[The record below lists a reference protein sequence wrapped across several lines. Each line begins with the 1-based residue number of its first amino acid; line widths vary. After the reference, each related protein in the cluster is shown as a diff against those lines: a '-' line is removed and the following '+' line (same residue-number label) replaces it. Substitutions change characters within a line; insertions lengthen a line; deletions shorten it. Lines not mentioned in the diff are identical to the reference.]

1 MDEKISKKIKSNKP
15 NKNDLF
21 IYSTSLIFEQNITN
35 VWYFLRD
42 FNNETKIFDDFDNL
56 KYINGDNTWN
66 LGNTFSINW
75 IGLTRLE
82 IKCVET
88 QNKLN
93 KKTIKWKEKGDI
105 GINFYKTVNL
115 YRITYNDKTL
125 VKVIIS
131 RTEKKNELIE
141 INDSIKKYYS
151 NYKFNMLLSKSK
163 YLQNMKNDI
172 ISYQSC
178 IINSNYKK
186 IWEFVSDLKKM
197 SEITPN
203 IGTKIEYKG
212 PRMKIGTFI
221 KYYFEQLNITAFMR
235 IVGIE
240 MPKKKKTWI
249 FRLET
254 IGTYI
259 NSLPNYIECK
269 VIIINENKTQLS
281 FLHKFP
287 YNTSE
292 EFINYFNTNK
302 NETLKKYKKYI
313 ESL

>member
-1 MDEKISKKIKSNKP
+1 MNNNNGLNNFKP
-15 NKNDLF
+15 F
-21 IYSTSLIFEQNITN
+21 T
-35 VWYFLRD
+35 
-42 FNNETKIFDDFDNL
+42 
-56 KYINGDNTWN
+56 
-66 LGNTFSINW
+66 
-75 IGLTRLE
+75 
-82 IKCVET
+82 
-88 QNKLN
+88 
-93 KKTIKWKEKGDI
+93 DI
-105 GINFYKTVNL
+105 
-115 YRITYNDKTL
+115 
-125 VKVIIS
+125 
-131 RTEKKNELIE
+131 
-141 INDSIKKYYS
+141 
-151 NYKFNMLLSKSK
+151 
-163 YLQNMKNDI
+163 
-172 ISYQSC
+172 
-178 IINSNYKK
+178 
-186 IWEFVSDLKKM
+186 KKM

-302 NETLKKYKKYI
+302 NETLKKYKKYL
-313 ESL
+313 E

>member
-1 MDEKISKKIKSNKP
+1 MDEKISQKIKSNKP

-35 VWYFLRD
+35 IWYFLRD

-172 ISYQSC
+172 IS
-178 IINSNYKK
+178 
-186 IWEFVSDLKKM
+186 KKM

>member
-1 MDEKISKKIKSNKP
+1 
-15 NKNDLF
+15 
-21 IYSTSLIFEQNITN
+21 
-35 VWYFLRD
+35 
-42 FNNETKIFDDFDNL
+42 
-56 KYINGDNTWN
+56 
-66 LGNTFSINW
+66 
-75 IGLTRLE
+75 
-82 IKCVET
+82 
-88 QNKLN
+88 
-93 KKTIKWKEKGDI
+93 
-105 GINFYKTVNL
+105 
-115 YRITYNDKTL
+115 
-125 VKVIIS
+125 
-131 RTEKKNELIE
+131 
-141 INDSIKKYYS
+141 
-151 NYKFNMLLSKSK
+151 
-163 YLQNMKNDI
+163 
-172 ISYQSC
+172 
-178 IINSNYKK
+178 
-186 IWEFVSDLKKM
+186 M

-221 KYYFEQLNITAFMR
+221 KYYFEELNITAFMR

-269 VIIINENKTQLS
+269 VIIINENTQLS

-292 EFINYFNTNK
+292 EFINNFNTNK

>member
-1 MDEKISKKIKSNKP
+1 MDERNNTKIISNKP

-35 VWYFLRD
+35 IWYFLRD

-93 KKTIKWKEKGDI
+93 KKIIKWKEKGDI

-178 IINSNYKK
+178 II
-186 IWEFVSDLKKM
+186 I
-197 SEITPN
+197 
-203 IGTKIEYKG
+203 
-212 PRMKIGTFI
+212 
-221 KYYFEQLNITAFMR
+221 Q
-235 IVGIE
+235 
-240 MPKKKKTWI
+240 
-249 FRLET
+249 
-254 IGTYI
+254 
-259 NSLPNYIECK
+259 
-269 VIIINENKTQLS
+269 IIR
-281 FLHKFP
+281 KFG
-287 YNTSE
+287 N
-292 EFINYFNTNK
+292 
-302 NETLKKYKKYI
+302 L
-313 ESL
+313 